1 MLKPKAS
8 LKLPLCIPGDSQL
21 DIEVVVGDHPGQ
33 SAQLLAGVQILDQ
46 LPQVVGD
53 DRGKDLAQLKARL
66 DLFDFFR
73 KSCPPERLETASRDG
88 VSKDILPPYGSRTLR
103 SSISFLRI

>member
-1 MLKPKAS
+1 
-8 LKLPLCIPGDSQL
+8 
-21 DIEVVVGDHPGQ
+21 VVVGDHPGQ
-33 SAQLLAGVQILDQ
+33 SAPLLAGVQILDQ

-53 DRGKDLAQLKARL
+53 DRGNDFAQFIARL

-73 KSCPPERLETASRDG
+73 ESCPPARLETASRDG
-88 VSKDILPPYGSRTLR
+88 VSEDIMPPYGSRTLR